1 MKNLL
6 LLIIGGFAIGII
18 LGVLNVQFDFWVFV
32 VLLILAFIALSYRD
46 VRYMF
51 LSKDIEKIEK
61 YLGKKRH
68 EPYYGFILEL
78 ANGNLP
84 AAKKELDELERKWKG
99 KKTAVFWAQYYL
111 RVGNYAQAKEK
122 VAKIDQADIKTY
134 VLAGIAAGEKDDKK
148 AEDLKNQLQKDWMK
162 YAIETEVALNH
173 KNYSLAKEKK
183 ELALQSTKG
192 LQYYMI
198 YKEFE
203 GKK

>member
-6 LLIIGGFAIGII
+6 LLIVGGFAIGII

-51 LSKDIEKIEK
+51 LSKDVEKIEK
-61 YLGKKRH
+61 YLEKKRR

-84 AAKKELDELERKWKG
+84 GAKKELEELERKWKG

-122 VAKIDQADIKTY
+122 VARIDQAEIKTY
-134 VLAGIAAGEKDDKK
+134 VLAGIAAGEKDYKK
-148 AEDLKNQLQKDWMK
+148 AEELKNQLKKDWMK
-162 YAIETEVALNH
+162 YAIETEIALNR
-173 KNYSLAKEKK
+173 KNYTLAKEKK
-183 ELALQSTKG
+183 EQALESTKG

-198 YKEFE
+198 SKEFQE
-203 GKK
+203 V

>member
-6 LLIIGGFAIGII
+6 LLIVGGFAIGII

-51 LSKDIEKIEK
+51 LSRDVEKIEK
-61 YLGKKRH
+61 YLEKKRR

-78 ANGNLP
+78 ADGNLP
-84 AAKKELDELERKWKG
+84 AAKKELEDLERKWKG

-111 RVGNYAQAKEK
+111 RVENYVKAREK
-122 VAKIDQADIKTY
+122 AAKIEQAEIKTY
-134 VLAGIAAGEKDDKK
+134 VFAGITVGEKEYKK
-148 AEDLKNQLQKDWMK
+148 AEELKGQLKKDWMK
-162 YAIETEVALNH
+162 YAIETEVALQQ
-173 KNYSLAKEKK
+173 KNYTLANEKK

-192 LQYYMI
+192 LQYYML
-198 YKEFE
+198 YKEF
-203 GKK
+203 KDK